1 MHEGR
6 AQRGLPNIAYQD
18 EVKFFLIHINF
29 SILMKSTL
37 LLSKGAFGLRRV
49 SKVITEP
56 WRALV
61 ATTLLVLL
69 LGLTLIGLSG
79 FVMSGSNASNNIR
92 SLILTDGWTLIIKV
106 VALLITM
113 RSSLLLIPP
122 NITLFRIRPAWPGVD
137 QIRLQVVPK
146 RAFFLPFVK

>member
-1 MHEGR
+1 MKGGSKGACPYSMPKR
-6 AQRGLPNIAYQD
+6 SQI
-18 EVKFFLIHINF
+18 FFLIHINF

-79 FVMSGSNASNNIR
+79 FVMYGSNAPVNIR

-122 NITLFRIRPAWPGVD
+122 NITLFRIRPAWPGID
-137 QIRLQVVPK
+137 RIRLQFVPK

>member
-6 AQRGLPNIAYQD
+6 VQRGLHKQHAKTKSN
-18 EVKFFLIHINF
+18 FFLIHINF

-37 LLSKGAFGLRRV
+37 LLSKGAFGLQRV

-79 FVMSGSNASNNIR
+79 FVMYGSNAPVNIR

-122 NITLFRIRPAWPGVD
+122 NITLFRIRPAWPGID
-137 QIRLQVVPK
+137 RIRLQFVPK